1 MSHPVTEESPQPP
14 ISTSLGT
21 RAARSIANTTKAP
34 AQLSLTTPRWLL
46 RLLPWATVE
55 SGTYRI
61 NRCVAY
67 AVGDGRIT
75 LLEGGDGGSRILV
88 EDMRELLALRD
99 VTDPR
104 LLTAVAEA
112 FRPRRVV
119 AGTTLAEAGMPADG
133 LYVVAHGRLER
144 RGTGH
149 YGEPTVLGIMGEEEF
164 FDEEAFLK
172 GGDWPH
178 TVVALTN
185 STLLVLDLDRVRQ
198 LEERHPEL
206 ARAFASYRSGGEGR
220 AAVGEAMSAV
230 AAGHQGEA
238 ELPET
243 FVDYETA
250 PNEREL
256 AVAQTVLRMH
266 SRVSDLYNVPL
277 DQHEEQLRLT
287 IELILERQERE
298 LLNDPEFGLL
308 HNVAPA
314 FRVRSRSG
322 PPTPDDLDDLLAVV
336 WKQPAFF
343 LAHPRTIAAFG
354 RECTRRG
361 VPPAIFEMHGSPFLS
376 WRGVPLV
383 PTDKI
388 PVDPVDCTS
397 SILLLRVGEDNRG
410 VVGLRPD
417 RLPHEHAP
425 GLAVQPM
432 GLDRRAVASHL
443 VSSYFSVAV
452 LVDDALG
459 MLERVQVA
467 HYHEYA

>member
-1 MSHPVTEESPQPP
+1 MTADRTVEDSPRPTTP
-14 ISTSLGT
+14 AATSLGT
-21 RAARSIANTTKAP
+21 RAARSIATTTKTP

-46 RLLPWATVE
+46 RLLPWVE
-55 SGTYRI
+55 VEAGTYRV

-75 LLEGGDGGSRILV
+75 LLASGEGSRIMA

-99 VTDPR
+99 VMDLR
-104 LLTAVAEA
+104 LLEEVAGA
-112 FRPRRVV
+112 FRTKHVV
-119 AGTTLAEAGMPADG
+119 AGTILAEAGRPADG
-133 LYVVAHGRLER
+133 LYVVAHGQLER

-164 FDEEAFLK
+164 FDEEAALC
-172 GGDWPH
+172 GGDWPY

-185 STLLVLDLDRVRQ
+185 STLLVLDPDRLRQ
-198 LEERHPEL
+198 LEEEHAEL
-206 ARAFASYRSGGEGR
+206 AHAFGQFRSGGRTEG
-220 AAVGEAMSAV
+220 ADTLTV
-230 AAGHQGEA
+230 ASGHHGEA

-243 FVDYETA
+243 FVDYDPQPREH
-250 PNEREL
+250 EL

-277 DQHEEQLRLT
+277 NQHEEQLRLT
-287 IELILERQERE
+287 VELILEQQERE

-308 HNVAPA
+308 NNVAPA
-314 FRVRSRSG
+314 FRVRSRTG
-322 PPTPDDLDDLLAVV
+322 PPTPDDLDELLTVV

-343 LAHPRTIAAFG
+343 LAHPRAIGAFG

-361 VPPAIFEMHGSPFLS
+361 VPPAIFEMYGSPFLS

-388 PVDPVDCTS
+388 PVDPVESTS
-397 SILLLRVGEDNRG
+397 SILLLRVGEENRG

-425 GLAVQPM
+425 GIAVEPM

-443 VSSYFSVAV
+443 VSSYFSTAV
-452 LVDDALG
+452 LVDDAIG
-459 MLERVQVA
+459 MLEQVQVA
-467 HYHEYA
+467 HYHQYA